1 MKVIPASSQKYNQNY
16 GKSNLSLPQATVN
29 NTGLKSDVA
38 FGSFGSSAKN
48 AATGVFKWIDKMG
61 FFVEFL
67 IVDAISL
74 IAPRIWIGL
83 KRDKDKTGHYNYKAG
98 AEEAGREMTSGPSM
112 NIIPMM
118 FFAAMSMIK
127 PATHI
132 EKDTLNCLTHHIS
145 GVVNDAKGHL
155 NSKTLHKKFA
165 DRLFDDAFGT
175 FDLEEKVKLKEQFSK
190 LLTEVK
196 DLKERSN
203 ISKLFD
209 KIRGIKPDPY
219 GDKVGEFEKLIVKI
233 NSKNKKVITDEPR
246 SIKLNPKEG
255 ISSKVSAGELI
266 KDFKDYSNDIIA
278 KFTKQNIAKNQ
289 SESFLQGITKRRIG
303 IKYAT
308 TVAAFFA
315 LGSFLLY
322 LPKLYQ
328 QGKISP
334 AEQSAKLA
342 EGGYDEN

>member
-1 MKVIPASSQKYNQNY
+1 MKVIPASSRNYSQNY
-16 GKSNLSLPQATVN
+16 GKSNLSLPQANVN
-29 NTGLKSDVA
+29 NAYLKNDVA
-38 FGSFGSSAKN
+38 FGSFSSSAKDF
-48 AATGVFKWIDKMG
+48 TTRSFKWIDKMG

-74 IAPRIWIGL
+74 IVPRIWIGL

-118 FFAAMSMIK
+118 FFAAMSMVK

-132 EKDTLNCLTHHIS
+132 EKDTLHCLTHHIS
-145 GVVNDAKGHL
+145 GAVTDLNGDL
-155 NSKTLHKKFA
+155 NSKTLHKNFA
-165 DRLFDDAFGT
+165 GRLFDDAFGE
-175 FDLEEKVKLKEQFSK
+175 FELDKKADYKEQFSG
-190 LLTEVK
+190 LLTDAK

-209 KIRGIKPDPY
+209 KIRGVKPDPY
-219 GDKVGEFEKLIVKI
+219 NDKANEFEKLIVEI
-233 NSKNKKVITDEPR
+233 NNKNRKAVTEAPKKL
-246 SIKLNPKEG
+246 KLKGKDG
-255 ISSKVSAGELI
+255 ISSTVGATELI
-266 KDFKDYSNDIIA
+266 KDFKDYSKDIIS
-278 KFTKQNIAKNQ
+278 KLTKENVAKNQ
-289 SESFLQGITKRRIG
+289 AGSFLQEITKRRIG

-328 QGKISP
+328 QGKTSP

-342 EGGYDEN
+342 EGGCDEN

>member
-1 MKVIPASSQKYNQNY
+1 MKVIPASSRNYSQNY
-16 GKSNLSLPQATVN
+16 SKSNLSLPQANVN
-29 NTGLKSDVA
+29 NASLKNDVA
-38 FGSFGSSAKN
+38 FGSASNFLKDKS
-48 AATGVFKWIDKMG
+48 TGIFKWIDSKG

-98 AEEAGREMTSGPSM
+98 AEEAGREFTSGPSM
-112 NIIPMM
+112 NLIPMM
-118 FFAAMSMIK
+118 FFAAMSMAK

-132 EKDTLNCLTHHIS
+132 EKDTLHCLTHHIS
-145 GVVNDAKGHL
+145 GVVNNAKGDL
-155 NSKTLHKKFA
+155 DSKTLHKQFA
-165 DRLFDDAFGT
+165 ERLFDDAFGG
-175 FDLEEKVKLKEQFSK
+175 FELDNKDGLKTRFTK
-190 LLTEVK
+190 LLTEAK

-203 ISKLFD
+203 ISKLYD
-209 KIRGIKPDPY
+209 KIRGVQLDPY
-219 GDKVGEFEKLIVKI
+219 GDKVGKFEELIIEI
-233 NSKNKKVITDEPR
+233 NNKNKKAITEEPR

-255 ISSKVSAGELI
+255 ISSKVSASELI

-278 KFTKQNIAKNQ
+278 KLTKQNIAKNQ
-289 SESFLQGITKRRIG
+289 SESFLQGITKRRI
-303 IKYAT
+303 ITKYAT

-342 EGGYDEN
+342 EGGCDEN